1 MSTVAEKITYLNDT
15 KSAIKNALVARGV
28 SVSNSD
34 TFRSYADKIGEIGET
49 VVVEK
54 EITKYGA
61 SVNTFLGDVDE
72 NGVLQA
78 TLGGSV
84 DLDFS
89 NVEEVADFALC
100 DKFLLN
106 SSIKSANFSSLK
118 KVGTCSLQSAFSQSS
133 IETADFGQ
141 LTVIDHQGLEGAF
154 FRTPIKSIN
163 FDLLEI
169 SGISAF
175 MLAFCECRMLESI
188 NFNSLRIINEQALW
202 AAFSYCEKLRSI
214 NFDTVENIDFNGLYS
229 AFNGCTSLISI
240 SFPSLVEIEINAF
253 TITFNNCTSLTEIHF
268 RADMQETIEAT
279 DGYSEKWGASN
290 ATVYFDL
297 IGTITVDGVTYTRDE
312 KQSIRVDG
320 VKTFVGWQ
328 DANDNLVYTSYADN
342 AEPVV
347 DTVVYSDAGT
357 TQVGTVEVVA

>member
-54 EITKYGA
+54 ETTKYGA

-72 NGVLQA
+72 NGVLQVVSGA
-78 TLGGSV
+78 SV

-89 NVEEVADFALC
+89 NVEEVADLALC
-100 DKFLLN
+100 NKFLYN
-106 SSIKSANFSSLK
+106 SLIKSANFSSLK
-118 KVGTCSLQSAFSQSS
+118 KVGTCGLQSVFSQSS
-133 IETADFGQ
+133 IETANFGQ
-141 LTVIDHQGLEGAF
+141 LTVVDQQGFDNAF

-163 FDLLEI
+163 FDLLET
-169 SGISAF
+169 SGFSAF
-175 MLAFCECRMLESI
+175 MFAFSECRMLESI
-188 NFNSLRIINEQALW
+188 NFNSLRIIEEQAMW
-202 AAFSYCEKLRSI
+202 DAFSYCEKLRSI
-214 NFDTVENIDFNGLYS
+214 NFDAVENIHWGGLSS
-229 AFNGCTSLISI
+229 AFNCCTSLTSI
-240 SFPSLVEIEINAF
+240 SFPSLTEIEITALSSAF
-253 TITFNNCTSLTEIHF
+253 AGCTALTEIHF

-279 DGYSEKWGASN
+279 DGYSEKWGASS

-297 IGTITVDGVTYTRDE
+297 IGTITVGGVTYARDE

-320 VKTFVGWQ
+320 VKTFVGWK
-328 DANDNLVYTSYADN
+328 DANDNVVYTSYADN

-357 TQVGTVEVVA
+357 TQIGTVEAVA

>member
-61 SVNTFLGDVDE
+61 GINTFLPDVDE
-72 NGVLQA
+72 NGVLKMVS
-78 TLGGSV
+78 GGSV

-89 NVEEVADFALC
+89 NVEEVAESALC
-100 DKFLLN
+100 NKFLYN

-118 KVGTCSLQSAFSQSS
+118 KVGVCGFQSAFSNSS

-141 LTVIDHQGLEGAF
+141 VTSVYQQGFDGAF

-163 FDLLEI
+163 FDLLEET
-169 SGISAF
+169 GELGFNYAF
-175 MLAFCECRMLESI
+175 TECRMLESI
-188 NFNSLRIINEQALW
+188 NINSLRIINSYGMYC
-202 AAFSYCEKLRSI
+202 AFSFCEKLRSI
-214 NFDTVENIDFNGLYS
+214 NFDAVENIDSCGLLG
-229 AFNGCTSLISI
+229 AFSGCISLASI
-240 SFPSLVEIEINAF
+240 SFPSLTEIDMTALTNAF
-253 TITFNNCTSLTEIHF
+253 DSCTSLTEIHF
-268 RADMQETIEAT
+268 RADMQETIEAM
-279 DGYSEKWGASN
+279 DGYSEKWRASN

-297 IGTITVDGVTYTRDE
+297 
-312 KQSIRVDG
+312 
-320 VKTFVGWQ
+320 
-328 DANDNLVYTSYADN
+328 
-342 AEPVV
+342 
-347 DTVVYSDAGT
+347 
-357 TQVGTVEVVA
+357 